1 VDVGNKIYDKKM
13 RVVED
18 FKNLIASA

>member
-1 VDVGNKIYDKKM
+1 VDVGNTIYNKKM

-18 FKNLIASA
+18 FKNLVASA